1 MIPARPLF
9 MAAARYASSSWI
21 LEPFVVCPLPH
32 SVDHTGDGRNEEA
45 ESPFT
50 LSLSDIERGTVPS

>member
-1 MIPARPLF
+1 MC
-9 MAAARYASSSWI
+9 S
-21 LEPFVVCPLPH
+21 LPH

-50 LSLSDIERGTVPS
+50 LSQPLCMFIPAPEPSVTGHALRPEPTSK